1 MREPEK
7 SCPIPYPFGEEHG
20 LDLDEHLVALCSQGL
35 TRVTLPYGGDAWLA
49 TGYHDVRQ
57 VLSDARFSRQ
67 MANAP
72 DKPRLSSEVL
82 PTSSMMAMD
91 APEQTQLRRAL
102 AGAFTTR
109 AVERLRP
116 EVRRLTQEATAA
128 FVEGGSPQDL
138 VAELTAQLPMRL
150 ICAVLG
156 VPSVHSETFLE
167 LAGSLRSRDLE
178 PEERLDA
185 RRRFEQ
191 FVSNLIDQTEADD
204 SPTLLKQL
212 SDQVGDP
219 SEPLT
224 AEQLI
229 DIVVAVLVG
238 GVGSPS
244 TFMASSVFLLL
255 RSPVLWAR
263 MVANPSSVPAVV
275 EELLRVVPIGVAGG
289 FPRVARSDVLVG
301 EILVEA
307 GETVLPAM
315 IAGNRDSR
323 VFPDSGRFEPGRS
336 RPAHLGFGHG
346 SHHCVGAHLAR
357 VEAQEFLTELAHA
370 LPSLRL
376 SEVAKSAVWS
386 KGLVVRE
393 LETLIVEW

>member
-1 MREPEK
+1 MREPDQ

-20 LDLDEHLVALCSQGL
+20 LDLDERLVALSSQGL

-57 VLSDARFSRQ
+57 VLADARFSRER
-67 MANAP
+67 ANAQ

-82 PTSSMMAMD
+82 PPSSMMAMD

-116 EVRRLTQEATAA
+116 DIRRLTQLATAA
-128 FVEGGSPQDL
+128 FVDAGSPQDL
-138 VAELTAQLPMRL
+138 VAGITSRLPMTL
-150 ICAVLG
+150 ICSVLG
-156 VPSVHSETFLE
+156 VPSVHSDAFSE

-178 PEERLDA
+178 PEDRLDA
-185 RRRFEQ
+185 RRRFEE
-191 FVSNLIDQTEADD
+191 FVSTLIGQTESDE

-212 SDQVGDP
+212 ADQVRDP
-219 SEPLT
+219 SDPLN
-224 AEQLI
+224 AEQLT

-244 TFMASSVFLLL
+244 TFMASSVYLLL
-255 RSPVLWAR
+255 RDPDLWAS
-263 MVANPSSVPAVV
+263 MVADPSTVPAVV

-289 FPRVARSDVLVG
+289 FPRVARRDVMVG
-301 EILVEA
+301 ETLVVA
-307 GETVLPAM
+307 GESVLPAM

-323 VFPDSGRFEPGRS
+323 VFENPEQFEPGRPG
-336 RPAHLGFGHG
+336 PAHLGFGHG

-357 VEAQEFLTELAHA
+357 VEAQEFLSALAHA

-376 SEVAKSAVWS
+376 SELPGSAVWC